1 MGSLY
6 NPRGVMSIRIE
17 DLLDREKFKEE
28 MIQLRRVFHQF
39 PELSQH
45 ESQTAERICKFLD
58 NIGVPYKK
66 QTTALW
72 HGYRE
77 KQGLS

>member
-45 ESQTAERICKFLD
+45 ESGKLPKGYASFL
-58 NIGVPYKK
+58 I
-66 QTTALW
+66 T
-72 HGYRE
+72 
-77 KQGLS
+77 